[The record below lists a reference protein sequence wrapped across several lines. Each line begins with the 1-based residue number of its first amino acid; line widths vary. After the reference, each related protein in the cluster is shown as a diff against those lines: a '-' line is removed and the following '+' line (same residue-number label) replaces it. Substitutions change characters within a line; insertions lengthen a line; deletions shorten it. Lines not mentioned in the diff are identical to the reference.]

1 MKVEMDIITIIRDA
15 TEIIYSFINITSR
28 AKFLIDRFK
37 FAKFI
42 KKNEELRNKY
52 AGETCYILGNGPSV
66 KNLDMSLL
74 KGKHTFAV
82 NGFYESPMFEE
93 LNPEIYCVYDKFEFA
108 KRVDVLKKMAD
119 ERPDRIFLFNRR
131 AIGDMQDKQN
141 CYYVYST
148 LLPTKNGNYY
158 DLTKNAN
165 TFINV
170 LGFCIMCAIFMGFK
184 RIVLLGN
191 DFSRFASK
199 KQHHF
204 YDVDKQIDRKESLFQ
219 ELQGNAIAITQ
230 HGYLAKYCKDHD
242 IEIVNATRESLMD
255 VYPIV
260 DLKDYL

>member
-1 MKVEMDIITIIRDA
+1 MDIIQIVRILTDA
-15 TEIIYSFINITSR
+15 SYSCINLTSR
-28 AKFLIDRFK
+28 VKFLLDMAKYRKVLDKNKELKGRF
-37 FAKFI
+37 
-42 KKNEELRNKY
+42 E
-52 AGETCYILGNGPSV
+52 GETCYILGNGPSV
-66 KNLDMSLL
+66 KTLDVSLL

-82 NGFYESPMFEE
+82 NGFYESPKYAE
-93 LNPEIYCVYDKFEFA
+93 LDPEIYCVYDKFEFA
-108 KRVDVLKKMAD
+108 NRTEALQNMVD
-119 ERPDRIFLFNRR
+119 ESPDKIFLFNRR
-131 AIGDMQDKQN
+131 AIGKIENDEN

-148 LLPTKNGNYY
+148 ILPTTHNNCY
-158 DLTKNAN
+158 DLSKNAN

-170 LGFCIMCAIFMGFK
+170 LGFCVMCAIYMGFK

-191 DFSRFASK
+191 DFSRFASR

-230 HGYLAKYCKDHD
+230 HAYLAKYCREHG
-242 IEIVNATRESLMD
+242 IEIVNATQESLMD

>member
-1 MKVEMDIITIIRDA
+1 MDIISIVKIMTDV
-15 TEIIYSFINITSR
+15 TYSCINITSKMR
-28 AKFLIDRFK
+28 YFLDIPK
-37 FAKFI
+37 YKKFI
-42 KKNEELRNKY
+42 KQNEELRDKFK
-52 AGETCYILGNGPSV
+52 GETCYILGNGPSI
-66 KNLDMSLL
+66 KNLDVSLL

-82 NGFYESPMFEE
+82 NGFYESPLYEE

-108 KRVDVLKKMAD
+108 NRKENLQKMIDSAD
-119 ERPDRIFLFNRR
+119 ENHIFLFNRR
-131 AIGDMQDKQN
+131 AIGQINNNSN

-148 LLPTKNGNYY
+148 LLPTSKNHHY
-158 DLTKNAN
+158 DLTRNAN

-170 LGFCIMCAIFMGFK
+170 LGFCVMCAIFMGFK

-191 DFSRFASK
+191 DFSRFASR

-219 ELQGNAIAITQ
+219 ELQGNAIAISQ
-230 HGYLAKYCKDHD
+230 HAYLAQYCKKNG
-242 IEIVNATRESLMD
+242 IEIVNATQESLMD